1 MKQNRFPT
9 HLGRIAIIILFAA
22 LSFSVLGMP
31 AASPVAAQEP
41 TPTSDV
47 SGQIVGGAPADPGEW
62 PWQVALFAD
71 DGVTIWFC
79 GGSLISPHWVLT
91 AAHCVVDNGGV
102 QYAPS
107 AVGIVAGLYQL
118 DTPAPG
124 YQARGVTQIIVHP
137 AYDND
142 TLVNDIA
149 LLKLASPVILGGSGE
164 TKTGVIPLV
173 SASIGSLA
181 GTNSMVTGWGDT
193 ESTPQYPNELHEVQL
208 PIITNTLCQQSYG
221 ASVTSDMLCA
231 GYAEGGKDACYGDSG
246 GPLMVFVDGK
256 WQLAGIVSAGYG
268 CADPGYYSVYTRVS
282 SFITWVDD
290 YIPAD
295 LVEVLSID
303 VYSPDFDLD
312 PSIYA
317 NDDVSVYVKV
327 KNTSNVATGP
337 FTVNLYVNGT
347 PVDCSNENRDYY
359 LNSAGLAAGQ
369 LVELTLTIPAG
380 DLDIDDHSISAYA
393 DSGCVLDELNKSNN
407 ILTEGFTVNPIPV
420 DAPAPVHDNVEDAK
434 VISGYPYTHTVDVRG
449 ATRHASDPA
458 DMTCTIPNGTRVV
471 DAGLASVWYQYTAT
485 SDTTLFVDTFGSN
498 YDTYLAA
505 WQGGI
510 PGVGTLIGC
519 NEDSGGV
526 HQSALSVPVTNG
538 TTYYFLVAQFSN
550 DITNVEVEGASL
562 DGKSSTDVEAQAGG
576 MLNFRVREG
585 AQVDV
590 TIAGVNKGS
599 YPMINNSTN
608 FQSYATAA
616 GPVKVTGSGYSIVMT
631 ERVLFSYG
639 GGLESYYEMMGLPV
653 AQLSTEYWY
662 PYNTNAGVNTQ
673 IRFANAGN
681 STAIVEV
688 WIAGNLVGTYNVSP
702 NSLGAANFYDVV
714 GGPVQVKSTN
724 GVPIISTQRFILTSN
739 GVLPTSFSET
749 LGMPLEQLS
758 TEYWFPFYNNLST
771 NTEVRIANIGNNA
784 ANVDIF
790 IGGTKRGSTLSI
802 PSNSTQLVSF
812 DGLAAGPVRIVST
825 NAMPI
830 VATERVLFSYGGG
843 LESYYEMMGLPVA
856 QLSTE
861 YWYPYNT
868 NAGVNT
874 QIRFANAGNST
885 AIVEVWIAG
894 NLVGTYNVSPNSL
907 GAANFYDVVGGPV
920 QVKSTNGV
928 PIISTQRFILT
939 SNGVL
944 PTSFSETLGMPLEQ
958 LSTEYWIPFYNN
970 LSTNSQLRFSIP

>member
-31 AASPVAAQEP
+31 ASSPVAAQEP
-41 TPTSDV
+41 TPTPVPDEDDDV
-47 SGQIVGGAPADPGEW
+47 DGQIVGGAPADPGEW

-91 AAHCVVDNGGV
+91 AAHCVVDGGGV

-107 AVGIVAGLYQL
+107 AVGIVAGLYKL

-282 SFITWVDD
+282 NFVNWVDD

-312 PSIYA
+312 PSIYT
-317 NDDVSVYVKV
+317 NDDVSVYVKI

-359 LNSAGLAAGQ
+359 LDSAGLAAGQ
-369 LVELTLTIPAG
+369 ITELKLTIPAG
-380 DLDIDDHSISAYA
+380 DLAIDDHSISAYA

-407 ILTEGFTVNPIPV
+407 MLTAEFTVKPIPV
-420 DAPAPVHDNVEDAK
+420 DAPAHDNVEDAR
-434 VISGYPYTHTVDVRG
+434 VISGYPYTDTVDVRG
-449 ATRHASDPA
+449 ATRHASDPT
-458 DMTCTIPNGTRVV
+458 DMTCTIPNGTRDV

-505 WQGGI
+505 WQGGK

-519 NEDSGGV
+519 NEDSGSAY
-526 HQSALSVPVTNG
+526 QSALSVPVTNG
-538 TTYYFLVAQFSN
+538 ITYYFLVAQFSN
-550 DITNVEVEGASL
+550 DETNVTAASL

-576 MLNFRVREG
+576 NLNFH
-585 AQVDV
+585 
-590 TIAGVNKGS
+590 ISAGGGTLNVNPTS
-599 YPMINNSTN
+599 LN
-608 FQSYATAA
+608 FGDQLFW
-616 GPVKVTGSGYSIVMT
+616 TGSATQTVTLTNTSSDRFIQLGTLSTGSAAYKLVNNTCSNQMLASLSSCTVGVYFFPTSYDGSAINATLAIPSDASNAPNSVALTGNGILGTQILLNPSFETDSNNDKIPDYWTGGNLNLSKDGRTSEYSKNLFYSFKFVGAPNVFKTLSQTFFLNLPAGTDVLVVAWGKAENVPSTDGFFASVMT
-631 ERVLFSYG
+631 F
-639 GGLESYYEMMGLPV
+639 
-653 AQLSTEYWY
+653 
-662 PYNTNAGVNTQ
+662 YNGNTQ
-673 IRFANAGN
+673 VARRSGTFTIGTHDWEQRRNGFTLPAPITKVVVDMYYSKASG
-681 STAIVEV
+681 SV
-688 WIAGNLVGTYNVSP
+688 W
-702 NSLGAANFYDVV
+702 FD
-714 GGPVQVKSTN
+714 
-724 GVPIISTQRFILTSN
+724 
-739 GVLPTSFSET
+739 LPRV
-749 LGMPLEQLS
+749 
-758 TEYWFPFYNNLST
+758 YWAP
-771 NTEVRIANIGNNA
+771 
-784 ANVDIF
+784 
-790 IGGTKRGSTLSI
+790 
-802 PSNSTQLVSF
+802 
-812 DGLAAGPVRIVST
+812 
-825 NAMPI
+825 
-830 VATERVLFSYGGG
+830 
-843 LESYYEMMGLPVA
+843 
-856 QLSTE
+856 
-861 YWYPYNT
+861 
-868 NAGVNT
+868 
-874 QIRFANAGNST
+874 
-885 AIVEVWIAG
+885 
-894 NLVGTYNVSPNSL
+894 
-907 GAANFYDVVGGPV
+907 
-920 QVKSTNGV
+920 
-928 PIISTQRFILT
+928 
-939 SNGVL
+939 
-944 PTSFSETLGMPLEQ
+944 
-958 LSTEYWIPFYNN
+958 
-970 LSTNSQLRFSIP
+970 